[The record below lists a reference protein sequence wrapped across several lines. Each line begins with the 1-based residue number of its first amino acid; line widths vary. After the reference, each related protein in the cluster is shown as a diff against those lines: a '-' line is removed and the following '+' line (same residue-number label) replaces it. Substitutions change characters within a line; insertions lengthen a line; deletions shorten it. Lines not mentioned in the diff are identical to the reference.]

1 MSKKHLD
8 RFNEVFEQELLGR
21 YFVGNDQAFDLS
33 NIKILYTSVDTVR
46 QLYKMHLDPVFIEKL
61 DTIMDQDG
69 FHVRICSIN
78 GYDFVLKRGGA
89 SGYKYILQNNEWG
102 LTVLVKH
109 QKTKAESSGS
119 HLKIEVSPKLIS
131 EHSGESLNLLMD
143 NIADLISLKGNYQ
156 RHAVAPHL
164 AIDFQGWEPPVG
176 FDQKLTCR
184 SRRVALRNGISQL
197 QLDTDICSIY
207 GRGQSYTFGAA
218 NSLQMALY
226 NKSEEAK
233 SSDKLDYFEQCWS
246 RKSEDF
252 DTPVYDTEK
261 PVWRLE
267 LRFHHSVIKQFSD
280 MNVKHPVNCIG
291 EAGQVEAYGPMNVT
305 RLNSYEDLIPHLGGL
320 WNYALNNFR
329 YDLNSRYI
337 HPVWSVFMTESGFD
351 QFQHDFVY
359 RRKYKTAGLG
369 NEKNIAIAL
378 GNMLSIFARNKI
390 SAGKA
395 HAFIKK
401 SGIYNDILRYYKA
414 RGMDRADVFRFIENG
429 LIQRRLTS
437 KLAA

>member
-1 MSKKHLD
+1 MSKKHLE
-8 RFNEVFEQELLGR
+8 RFNELFEGNELGR
-21 YFVGNDQAFDLS
+21 FFFGSNQSFDLS
-33 NIKILYTSVDTVR
+33 EINILYTSVDTVR
-46 QLYKMHLDPVFIEKL
+46 QLYKMHLDPVFVEKL
-61 DTIMDQDG
+61 DLTMEQDG
-69 FHVRICSIN
+69 FHVRIVELN
-78 GYDFVLKRGGA
+78 GYEFVLKRGGA

-109 QKTKAESSGS
+109 QKTKSECSGS

-143 NIADLISLKGNYQ
+143 NIADLIALDSNYQ

-164 AIDFQGWEPPVG
+164 AIDFQGWEPPAG

-197 QLDTDICSIY
+197 QLDTDICSVY
-207 GRGQSYTFGAA
+207 GRGQSFTFGAA

-233 SSDKLDYFEQCWS
+233 SSDKLDYFKHCWS
-246 RKSEDF
+246 RKKDSSEN
-252 DTPVYDTEK
+252 PVYDPDK

-267 LRFHHSVIKQFSD
+267 LRFHHSVIRQFSD
-280 MNVKHPVNCIG
+280 MNVSAPVDERDEEG
-291 EAGQVEAYGPMNVT
+291 NVT
-305 RLNSYEDLIPHLGGL
+305 KYSDLDINRLNSYESLIPHLGGL
-320 WNYALNNFR
+320 WAYALNNFR

-337 HPVWSVFMTESGFD
+337 HPVWTVFMTESGFD

-378 GNMLSIFARNKI
+378 GNMISIFARNKI

-395 HAFIKK
+395 HHFIKK
-401 SGIYNDILRYYKA
+401 SGIYNDILSYFRS